1 MVLVNGVTEN
11 RINIAD
17 RGLQYGD
24 GLFETIAY
32 RNGVAEFLDAHL
44 TRLLKG
50 CKRLAIPFQDI
61 EILGAELNSVCH
73 QLSDD
78 AVIKIIITRGSG
90 GRGYFAESNIEPSR
104 IISSHPCQT
113 YPESYPRSGIRVR
126 LCKQTLSENSSLAG
140 IKHLNR
146 LEQVLARNEWDD
158 VDIAEGLMF
167 DQDNN
172 VIEGTMSNV
181 FIVKENQLLTPK
193 VDKAGVAGIIRAH
206 ICKWA
211 QQNGLV
217 VEEKNLSRDEL
228 FTADEIFV
236 CNSVIGIWP
245 VSNID
250 NRAYAVGPVTKNL
263 QQALA
268 ESEK

>member
-1 MVLVNGVTEN
+1 MILVNGVAEN
-11 RINIAD
+11 RISIAD

-32 RNGVAEFLDAHL
+32 RKGVAEFLDAHL
-44 TRLLKG
+44 TRLLNG

-61 EILGAELNSVCH
+61 EILGAELNSLCH

-78 AVIKIIITRGSG
+78 AVIKIIITRGCG
-90 GRGYFAESNIEPSR
+90 GRGYFADSSIEPTR
-104 IISSHPCQT
+104 IISSHP
-113 YPESYPRSGIRVR
+113 YPSHPNSNAVSGVRVR

-158 VDIAEGLMF
+158 SDIAEGLMF
-167 DQDNN
+167 DQGNN

-193 VDKAGVAGIIRAH
+193 VNKAGVAGIIRAH
-206 ICKWA
+206 ICKLA
-211 QQNGLV
+211 QQNGLT
-217 VEEKNLSRDEL
+217 VEEKNLSKAEL

-236 CNSVIGIWP
+236 CNSIIGIWP
-245 VSNID
+245 VSSID
-250 NRAYAVGPVTKNL
+250 NKIYATGPITKNL

-268 ESEK
+268 ESAK